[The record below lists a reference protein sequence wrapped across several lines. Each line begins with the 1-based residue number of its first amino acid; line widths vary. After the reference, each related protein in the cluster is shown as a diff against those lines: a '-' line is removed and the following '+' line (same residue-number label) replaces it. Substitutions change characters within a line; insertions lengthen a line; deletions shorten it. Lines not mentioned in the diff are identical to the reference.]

1 VVALCLLLLLLARER
16 LLFGFSFEDPCPFT
30 FGNGNGMFEGESPS
44 ARAHDAGR
52 MCTICALTFMCA
64 CIDDKTA
71 FDLGTGSD
79 TPPSLSSLT
88 PPNPVLY
95 P

>member
-1 VVALCLLLLLLARER
+1 MVALCLLLLLLARER

-79 TPPSLSSLT
+79 TPPSPSSLT